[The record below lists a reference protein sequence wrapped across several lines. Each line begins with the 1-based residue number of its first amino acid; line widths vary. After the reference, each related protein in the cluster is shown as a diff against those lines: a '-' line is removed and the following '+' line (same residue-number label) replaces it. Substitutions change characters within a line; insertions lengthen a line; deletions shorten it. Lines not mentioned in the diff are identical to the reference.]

1 MLGTIIFTTLVV
13 LVIFFYMR
21 RKAKQ
26 NRRRLEDLNSV
37 RDFHASYDRIR
48 THKNVRDRQNNY
60 QTYVTKYNSTEDYR
74 EKR

>member
-1 MLGTIIFTTLVV
+1 MIGTIVFTTLVV
-13 LVIFFYMR
+13 LVIFFYMH

-60 QTYVTKYNSTEDYR
+60 HTYVTKYNSTEDYR